1 MCNACSSKT
10 TIGCYA
16 RPSLVFYDQKPDQ
29 ARRFRVTPEALA
41 ALAKLGFSTD
51 DSKGNYQRMIDI
63 ASPDDFGAVADVILS
78 ALYETYG
85 ARTDSKIEWQAPLA
99 PGRGIFLV
107 CAPVS

>member
-1 MCNACSSKT
+1 
-10 TIGCYA
+10 
-16 RPSLVFYDQKPDQ
+16 
-29 ARRFRVTPEALA
+29 
-41 ALAKLGFSTD
+41 
-51 DSKGNYQRMIDI
+51 MIDI